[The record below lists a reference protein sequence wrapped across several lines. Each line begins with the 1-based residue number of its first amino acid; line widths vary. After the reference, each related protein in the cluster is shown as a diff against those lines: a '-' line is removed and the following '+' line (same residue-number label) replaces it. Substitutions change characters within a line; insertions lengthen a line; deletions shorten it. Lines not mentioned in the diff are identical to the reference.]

1 VRASTA
7 LLALLLLPLAGCG
20 DGGDGET
27 RLTVLAAASLSG
39 TFTELVRTFEEQHDG
54 VEVRLGLGGSSDL
67 AAQVVGGASADVFAS
82 ADEATMRRLTE
93 EGMAEEPVVF
103 ATNRLQLAVPP
114 GNPAGVESLA
124 DLDGRDDVDLVVC
137 APAVPCGAAALA
149 LADAAGVRL
158 APVSEE
164 QSVTDVLG
172 KVAAGEAEAGLVYVT
187 DVLAAGGDVQGI
199 AVPEADA
206 VLNRYPIAVVGET
219 DEQQLAEEFVELVTG
234 PEGRRLLADAGFGA
248 P

>member
-1 VRASTA
+1 VRTPAA
-7 LLALLLLPLAGCG
+7 LLFLLLSPVAACG
-20 DGGDGET
+20 NEEDEGTE
-27 RLTVLAAASLSG
+27 LTVLAAASLTD
-39 TFTELVRTFEEQHDG
+39 TFTELAKRFEAEHDG
-54 VEVRLGLGGSSDL
+54 VVVRLNLGGSSDL
-67 AAQVVGGASADVFAS
+67 ATQITEGAPADVFAS
-82 ADEATMRRLTE
+82 ADEANMDRLTG
-93 EGMAEEPVVF
+93 EGLAEDPAVF

-124 DLDGRDDVDLVVC
+124 DLDDDVDLVVC

-172 KVAAGEAEAGLVYVT
+172 KVAAGEAEAGLVYLT
-187 DVLAAGGDVQGI
+187 DVLAAGGDVEGI

-206 VLNRYPIAVVGET
+206 AVNRYPIAVVGGT